1 MTNPGAE
8 FQKAIIARLRATDDI
23 GEIVFDRV
31 PPAQAKPYISLGASQ
46 VLQDD
51 ADCLDGF
58 ECFRQ
63 VDVWSVKP
71 GFEECESLSEKVR
84 AALHRYEFMIDGMPF
99 EIEHQST
106 NYIRAGDGLTSQ
118 GALSFRVLIDLQQG
132 E

>member
-1 MTNPGAE
+1 MTNPAQE
-8 FQKAIIARLRATDDI
+8 FQKAIIAKLRTTEGI
-23 GEIVFDRV
+23 GDIVFDRV
-31 PPAQAKPYISLGASQ
+31 PTSQAKPYISLGASQ
-46 VLQDD
+46 VIQDD

-71 GFEECESLSEKVR
+71 GFEECEAFAELVR
-84 AALHRYEFMIDGMPF
+84 AALHRHEFMIDGLPF
-99 EIEHQST
+99 EVEHQST

-118 GALSFRVLIDLQQG
+118 AALSFRVLIDLQQG